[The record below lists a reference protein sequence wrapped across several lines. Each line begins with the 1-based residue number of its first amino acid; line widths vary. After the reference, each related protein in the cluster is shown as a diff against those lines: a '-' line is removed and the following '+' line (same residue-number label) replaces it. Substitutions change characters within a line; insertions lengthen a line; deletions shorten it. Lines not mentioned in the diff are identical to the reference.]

1 MVTFEEIAQRARV
14 VDLPMI
20 KFRGITHREAM
31 LIEGPKGWAEWSP
44 FLEYET
50 PEAATWLKCAL
61 EVAYVGVPTQKRTK
75 VQVNGTV
82 PAVAAGEVENIL
94 ARFPG
99 VKTVKVKVAERG
111 QSLQDDIERV
121 QEVRRLMPEATI
133 RVDANRGWS
142 VDQAIE
148 AAKWL
153 GPLEYMEQP
162 CATIEELEQVRP
174 YVKVAADESIRKESD
189 PLKVKGRVDYAI
201 LKCQPMGGPTNVLK
215 VEKELRLRVTVSS
228 ALETAVGMYACLA
241 TAAAQDVQPAAG
253 LGTGG
258 FFYEDVAERRQIV
271 DGAIDV
277 TPVTPTNFPAC
288 KNEDFWYRRL
298 KECLGYLQSRS

>member
-1 MVTFEEIAQRARV
+1 MVEMCAGGGVRRCAYA
-14 VDLPMI
+14 
-20 KFRGITHREAM
+20 EAN
-31 LIEGPKGWAEWSP
+31 ESPGQWYCSGGGGGRSGEYSGPFSW
-44 FLEYET
+44 
-50 PEAATWLKCAL
+50 
-61 EVAYVGVPTQKRTK
+61 
-75 VQVNGTV
+75 
-82 PAVAAGEVENIL
+82 GEDGQGESL
-94 ARFPG
+94 
-99 VKTVKVKVAERG
+99 ERG

-148 AAKWL
+148 AAKRL

-215 VEKELRLRVTVSS
+215 VEKELGLRVTVSS

-288 KNEDFWYRRL
+288 KNEDF
-298 KECLGYLQSRS
+298 GIGV

>member
-61 EVAYVGVPTQKRTK
+61 EVAYVGVPTPKRTK

-142 VDQAIE
+142 VDQGIE

-153 GPLEYMEQP
+153 GPLE
-162 CATIEELEQVRP
+162 
-174 YVKVAADESIRKESD
+174 
-189 PLKVKGRVDYAI
+189 
-201 LKCQPMGGPTNVLK
+201 
-215 VEKELRLRVTVSS
+215 
-228 ALETAVGMYACLA
+228 
-241 TAAAQDVQPAAG
+241 
-253 LGTGG
+253 
-258 FFYEDVAERRQIV
+258 
-271 DGAIDV
+271 
-277 TPVTPTNFPAC
+277 
-288 KNEDFWYRRL
+288 
-298 KECLGYLQSRS
+298 

>member
-1 MVTFEEIAQRARV
+1 MHSFEEIAQRARV

-44 FLEYET
+44 VLEYET

-61 EVAYVGVPTQKRTK
+61 EVAFEGVPKPKRDK
-75 VQVNGTV
+75 VEVNGTV
-82 PAVAAGEVENIL
+82 PAVPARDVENIV

-99 VKTVKVKVAERG
+99 VKTVKVKVAEKG
-111 QSLQDDIERV
+111 QSLADDVERV
-121 QEVRRLMPEATI
+121 AEVRRLMPKALI

-142 VDQAIE
+142 VEQAIE
-148 AAKWL
+148 AAQKL

-162 CATIEELEQVRP
+162 CQTVEELEQVRP
-174 YVKVAADESIRKESD
+174 YAPVAADESIRKASD
-189 PLKVKGRVDYAI
+189 PLQVRGRVDYAI

-215 VEKELRLRVTVSS
+215 VERDLGLRVTVSS
-228 ALETAVGMYACLA
+228 ALETGVGMYACLA

-253 LGTGG
+253 LGPGS
-258 FFYEDVAERRQIV
+258 FFYEDVAEPRRIV
-271 DGAIDV
+271 DGQLVV
-277 TPVTPTNFPAC
+277 TPVTPTNFPPCA
-288 KNEDFWYRRL
+288 NEDFWYRRL
-298 KECLGYLQSRS
+298 KDCVDYLQSKS